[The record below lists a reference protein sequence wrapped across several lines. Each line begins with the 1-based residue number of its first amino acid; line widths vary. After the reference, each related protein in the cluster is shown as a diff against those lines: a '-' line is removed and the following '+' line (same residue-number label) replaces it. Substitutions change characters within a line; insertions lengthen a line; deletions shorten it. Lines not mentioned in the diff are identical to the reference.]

1 MKTEMDKLDEILNGR
16 GVKHTYD
23 RNFDD
28 GAQIV
33 VYEDGLR
40 VWDAICTKFSY
51 GGTQGLLEVMIEFHV
66 PNVYGY
72 LTAEQ
77 VIEKVYG
84 GKR

>member
-1 MKTEMDKLDEILNGR
+1 MKTEMDKLDEILTER

-23 RNFDD
+23 RNFYG

-51 GGTQGLLEVMIEFHV
+51 GGTQGLLEVMLKFRS
-66 PNVYGY
+66 PNFYGY

-84 GKR
+84 GER

>member
-1 MKTEMDKLDEILNGR
+1 MKTEMDKLDEILTER

-23 RNFDD
+23 RNYDD
-28 GAQIV
+28 GSQIV

-40 VWDAICTKFSY
+40 IWDAICTKFSY
-51 GGTQGLLEVMIEFHV
+51 GGTQGLLEVMLEFRV